1 MTGNGSE
8 RRLRVHVS
16 ATDERVRSRVFALLG
31 DTTIA
36 LASRPA
42 APGPAVL
49 LSAAAT
55 VDEALAAWSPTS
67 RPAGQGLVLAAD
79 SLPAAGVIRAVEAG
93 VHVMIRLDRATPAQ
107 LADAV
112 LAAFRGDGRLP
123 AEVMAQ
129 LARAAR
135 PAPAMR
141 RPGGPPRVPA
151 VPATAAALTARQ
163 ASVLAL
169 MADGHSNAAIA
180 RTLSCSE
187 HTIKNVIYDLTA
199 RLQARNR
206 AQAVAFAIRAGII

>member
-1 MTGNGSE
+1 VTGNGPE
-8 RRLRVHVS
+8 QRLRVHVS
-16 ATDERVRSRVFALLG
+16 ATDERVRSRVLALLG

-36 LASRPA
+36 LASRSA
-42 APGPAVL
+42 TPGPVVL

-55 VDEALAAWSPTS
+55 VDEALAAWAPAS
-67 RPAGQGLVLAAD
+67 RPAGHGLVLAAD
-79 SLPAAGVIRAVEAG
+79 SFPAAGVTRAVEAG
-93 VHVMIRLDRATPAQ
+93 VHVMIRLARATPAQ

-123 AEVMAQ
+123 VEVMAQ
-129 LARAAR
+129 LARAAP
-135 PAPAMR
+135 PAPAAR
-141 RPGGPPRVPA
+141 GPGAPPSVPG

-180 RTLSCSE
+180 RALSCSE

>member
-1 MTGNGSE
+1 VTGNGPE

-16 ATDERVRSRVFALLG
+16 ATDERVRSRVLALLG

-36 LASRPA
+36 LASRSA
-42 APGPAVL
+42 TPGPVVL

-55 VDEALAAWSPTS
+55 VDEALAAWAPAS
-67 RPAGQGLVLAAD
+67 RPAGHGLVLAAD
-79 SLPAAGVIRAVEAG
+79 SFPAAGVTRAVEAG
-93 VHVMIRLDRATPAQ
+93 VHVMIRLARATPAQ

-123 AEVMAQ
+123 VEVMAQ
-129 LARAAR
+129 LARAAP
-135 PAPAMR
+135 PAPAAR
-141 RPGGPPRVPA
+141 GPGAPPSVPG

-180 RTLSCSE
+180 RALSCSE